1 MAVGSSPAPGA
12 RRITRP
18 GGQRRAGEALG
29 RLTGERPDPAP
40 RLRALFLVAHPD
52 DEVIGAGGRL
62 AALDQPI
69 VLHVTDGAPREASDA
84 AAAGFENREQYAEAR
99 RQEARTA
106 LGLAGVG
113 PGQIQC
119 LELVDQEASTALAA
133 LARRVL
139 IRLAALQ
146 PDILVTHPYE
156 GGHPDHDAV
165 AFAAHAAV
173 RILDEGGVEPPA
185 LAEFTSY
192 HIHRGNIRTGA
203 FLPASRRI
211 VAAAL
216 EDAERDRKRRM
227 LESFTSQQGTL
238 AQFQL
243 EAEYF
248 RLAPRY
254 RFTRPPHRG
263 RLFYEHFNWG
273 FTGEEWRAAAAQA
286 LAELGLQEP
295 L

>member
-1 MAVGSSPAPGA
+1 MAVRSSPDPGA
-12 RRITRP
+12 RPIARP

-29 RLTGERPDPAP
+29 RLTGERPDSAP

-62 AALDQPI
+62 AALDEPI
-69 VLHVTDGAPREASDA
+69 VLHVTDGAPRDASDA
-84 AAAGFENREQYAEAR
+84 AAAAFETREQYANAR
-99 RQEARTA
+99 RQQAQAA
-106 LGLAGVG
+106 LGLAGIG

-192 HIHRGNIRTGA
+192 HLHRGTIRTGA
-203 FLPASRRI
+203 FLPANRRI
-211 VAAAL
+211 VAAPL
-216 EDAERDRKRRM
+216 EADERDRKRRM
-227 LESFTSQQGTL
+227 LECFTGRHGALS
-238 AQFQL
+238 QFQL
-243 EAEYF
+243 GDEHF